1 MSRRLHLH
9 NAHVSLNLLASSLQH
24 NDIAF
29 VYKKGVLRVDYVWS
43 TAICQRLIGR
53 IAVDGL
59 NLFSS
64 EKNFYHCISFLEV
77 AVDAETQEKAVAVFP
92 RCD

>member
-24 NDIAF
+24 NDTAF
-29 VYKKGVLRVDYVWS
+29 LYKKGVFLVDYVLS
-43 TAICQRLIGR
+43 TSLGQKLNGR
-53 IAVDGL
+53 IALVML